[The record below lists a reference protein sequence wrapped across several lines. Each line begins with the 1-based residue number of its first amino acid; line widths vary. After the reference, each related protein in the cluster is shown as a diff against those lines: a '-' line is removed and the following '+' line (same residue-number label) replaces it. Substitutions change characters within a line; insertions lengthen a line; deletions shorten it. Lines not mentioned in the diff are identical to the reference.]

1 MLLIVLRK
9 RKPFV
14 TSALRFASVG
24 RAFAVAALLLAVVGC
39 GGPPSADYSK
49 VDLLSVDGT
58 VTLDGK
64 PLANAVITFE
74 NPDEGTFAYALTDAS
89 GGYELRF
96 DSVMMG
102 CTPGTKVVRISTTRR
117 IPGLNGGE
125 GDEGGGEGEGDLG
138 EGEVG
143 EEAGED
149 GGAAASRGGEL
160 VPAKYNGE
168 SELTVEVA
176 PGSQHHDFDLVSG

>member
-1 MLLIVLRK
+1 MK
-9 RKPFV
+9 SP
-14 TSALRFASVG
+14 SRFS
-24 RAFAVAALLLAVVGC
+24 RAARGLAVATLLLMAVGC

-58 VTLDGK
+58 VTLDGE

-74 NPDEGTFAYALTDAS
+74 NPEDSTFAYALTDAS
-89 GGYELRF
+89 GGYQLRF

-125 GDEGGGEGEGDLG
+125 EGAGEGEGDLG
-138 EGEVG
+138 EGEMG
-143 EEAGED
+143 EE
-149 GGAAASRGGEL
+149 GGEARVSGSGGEQ
-160 VPAKYNGE
+160 VPSQYNRE
-168 SELTVEVA
+168 SELEVEVSS
-176 PGSQHHDFDLVSG
+176 GNQHFDFDLVSG

>member
-1 MLLIVLRK
+1 M
-9 RKPFV
+9 
-14 TSALRFASVG
+14 TSAVRCASVG
-24 RAFAVAALLLAVVGC
+24 RAVAVVALLLAVVGC

-58 VTLDGK
+58 VTLDGS

-74 NPDEGTFAYALTDAS
+74 NPEDSTFAYALTDAS

-102 CTPGTKVVRISTTRR
+102 CTPGTKIVRISTTRR

-125 GDEGGGEGEGDLG
+125 GEEGGGEGEGDLG
-138 EGEVG
+138 EGEMG

-149 GGAAASRGGEL
+149 GGSGAAPAGGER
-160 VPAKYNGE
+160 VPSQYNRE
-168 SELTVEVA
+168 SELTVEVS
-176 PGSQHHDFDLVSG
+176 PSSLHHDFDLVSN